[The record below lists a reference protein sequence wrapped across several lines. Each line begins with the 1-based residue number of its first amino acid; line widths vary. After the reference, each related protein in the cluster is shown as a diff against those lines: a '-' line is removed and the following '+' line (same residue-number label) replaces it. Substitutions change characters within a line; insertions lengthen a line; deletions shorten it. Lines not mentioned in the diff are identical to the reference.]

1 MGISR
6 KNKFIILRN
15 EHNLTQEQVAEM
27 LNISKSTY
35 CRIEKG
41 QQDISVEALKKL
53 LKIYNITFEDFYNI
67 KLPIADFPRVSGK
80 HIHDNFQQ
88 GGFAGSVAADDC
100 HSLASFNLYI
110 YMLKQA

>member
-67 KLPIADFPRVSGK
+67 KLPIVRTITYPDK
-80 HIHDNFQQ
+80 
-88 GGFAGSVAADDC
+88 
-100 HSLASFNLYI
+100 LLKNLQNA
-110 YMLKQA
+110 L